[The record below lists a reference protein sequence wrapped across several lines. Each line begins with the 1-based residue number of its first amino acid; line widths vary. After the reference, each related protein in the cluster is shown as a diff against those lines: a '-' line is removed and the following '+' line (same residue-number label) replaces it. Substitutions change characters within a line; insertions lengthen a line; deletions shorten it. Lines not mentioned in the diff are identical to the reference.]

1 MALNILFST
10 CYGKWFGANVC
21 YFVLFFCI
29 EIAKYKYEQKALE
42 QRATVGYQAEGY
54 RGLLCSNCMTLLI
67 KMKALEQG
75 ATVLKL
81 YDILH

>member
-42 QRATVGYQAEGY
+42 QRATVLKLYDI
-54 RGLLCSNCMTLLI
+54 LI
-67 KMKALEQG
+67 KMKALEQR

-81 YDILH
+81 YDIVH

>member
-1 MALNILFST
+1 M
-10 CYGKWFGANVC
+10 C

-42 QRATVGYQAEGY
+42 QRATVLKLYDI
-54 RGLLCSNCMTLLI
+54 LI
-67 KMKALEQG
+67 KMKALEQR

-81 YDILH
+81 YDIVY